1 MENEN
6 ITLIELKKQLISFQ
20 KELNDVR
27 EKLMHSILI
36 SETKELSDKYEL
48 LRQNVELLEKKV
60 QNFNQIKQAVKSS
73 VKDVP
78 EKEA

>member
-48 LRQNVELLEKKV
+48 LRQKVELLEKKV
-60 QNFNQIKQAVKSS
+60 QNFNQIKQVVKSS

>member
-6 ITLIELKKQLISFQ
+6 VTLIELKKQLMSFQ